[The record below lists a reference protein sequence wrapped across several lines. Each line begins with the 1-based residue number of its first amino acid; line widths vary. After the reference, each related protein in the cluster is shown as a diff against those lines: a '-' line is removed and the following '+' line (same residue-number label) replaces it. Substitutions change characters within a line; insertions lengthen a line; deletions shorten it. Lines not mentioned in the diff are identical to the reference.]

1 MSDELAVPN
10 DDIDERLEKA
20 IWKSLGRK
28 SARQIAD
35 DTGLSPERVLRA
47 KREMLEAVDVLTIQE
62 KRQKLLVDLQDIAQ
76 RTQDDYDAA
85 PWEFKSGLMNS
96 SVAAMKTVMVELARA
111 EKSDSTKIEALNQH
125 RVKELMSLMAAVVD
139 EGVREISDNYG
150 LDQDELFEVFNRK
163 LVDEAR
169 KRDLT

>member
-47 KREMLEAVDVLTIQE
+47 KREM
-62 KRQKLLVDLQDIAQ
+62 
-76 RTQDDYDAA
+76 
-85 PWEFKSGLMNS
+85 G
-96 SVAAMKTVMVELARA
+96 
-111 EKSDSTKIEALNQH
+111 
-125 RVKELMSLMAAVVD
+125 D
-139 EGVREISDNYG
+139 E
-150 LDQDELFEVFNRK
+150 
-163 LVDEAR
+163 
-169 KRDLT
+169 

>member
-20 IWKSLGRK
+20 IWKSLGKK
-28 SARQIAD
+28 SARRIAEE
-35 DTGLSPERVLRA
+35 TGLSPERVLRA
-47 KREMLEAVDVLTIQE
+47 KREMLEAVDELTIQE
-62 KRQKLLVDLQDIAQ
+62 KRQKLLVDLQEVADKARDLADVAIQ
-76 RTQDDYDAA
+76 
-85 PWEFKSGLMNS
+85 EFQAGLLNS
-96 SVAAMKTVMVELARA
+96 AIQAIKAMQGEMARLDKA
-111 EKSDSTKIEALNQH
+111 DTSKIEALNDL

-163 LVDEAR
+163 LVDEAH

>member
-20 IWKSLGRK
+20 IWKALGRK

-111 EKSDSTKIEALNQH
+111 EKSDNTKIESLNAL
-125 RVKELMSLMAAVVD
+125 RVRELLSLLDAVVTSGVQDIAD
-139 EGVREISDNYG
+139 EHG
-150 LDQDELFEVFNRK
+150 LDEDDLLDVFNRR
-163 LVDEAR
+163 LIAEAE
-169 KRDLT
+169 KRDLG